1 MPPTLLARADEVGPG
16 GKLVQC
22 WLPDTTKLW
31 IIYKLPTCRPT
42 KERVVE
48 RSGVMLERPIS
59 RVIHGVTLRGSYSVQ
74 DGIVTVKGEFGS
86 TSSRVLRGSKP
97 GSLAYVMLRELY
109 YETLSLPERDG

>member
-1 MPPTLLARADEVGPG
+1 MV
-16 GKLVQC
+16 
-22 WLPDTTKLW
+22 
-31 IIYKLPTCRPT
+31 
-42 KERVVE
+42 
-48 RSGVMLERPIS
+48 ERPIS